1 VDRLAVPLAA
11 AIAIVVVAYRT
22 AAARCREAP
31 GRRPWLAVASVA
43 AIGAA
48 ALLVPWLLSKLDPPF
63 SESPAGIF
71 VYLWRLA
78 VVGLLALGGL
88 GTLLGVIAAGR
99 GGQSDPAV

>member
-11 AIAIVVVAYRT
+11 AIAVVIVAYRT
-22 AAARCREAP
+22 AEARRREVP

-43 AIGAA
+43 AIGIA
-48 ALLVPWLLSKLDPPF
+48 ALLVPWLLSKLDPPY

-71 VYLWRLA
+71 VYLYRLA

-88 GTLLGVIAAGR
+88 GTLLGVVMAGR
-99 GGQSDPAV
+99 GGDSDPAV

>member
-1 VDRLAVPLAA
+1 VDRLAIPLAA
-11 AIAIVVVAYRT
+11 AIAIVVIAYRT
-22 AAARCREAP
+22 AAARCREVP

-43 AIGAA
+43 AIGVAA
-48 ALLVPWLLSKLDPPF
+48 MLVPWLFSKLDPPY

-88 GTLLGVIAAGR
+88 GTLIGVAAAGR
-99 GGQSDPAV
+99 GEDSDPAV

>member
-1 VDRLAVPLAA
+1 MERLAVPLAA
-11 AIAIVVVAYRT
+11 ALAVVIVAYRT
-22 AAARCREAP
+22 AAARCREVP

-43 AIGAA
+43 AMGIA
-48 ALLVPWLLSKLDPPF
+48 ALLVPWLFSKLDPPY

-88 GTLLGVIAAGR
+88 GTLLGAVVAGR
-99 GGQSDPAV
+99 GGDSDPGV